1 MRTEAF
7 SLRNLRGKDISFVT
21 APFTGF
27 GTAPNGGS
35 IDIVDEQGMQD
46 LGEALQNDDMAS
58 YKDTTRT
65 P

>member
-1 MRTEAF
+1 MR
-7 SLRNLRGKDISFVT
+7 SLRSSDIAFVT

-35 IDIVDEQGMQD
+35 IDIVDVPGMQA
-46 LGEALQNDDMAS
+46 LGDALQNDQMSTYTDQ
-58 YKDTTRT
+58 THT

>member
-1 MRTEAF
+1 MR
-7 SLRNLRGKDISFVT
+7 SLRSRDITFIT

-27 GTAPNGGS
+27 GTATNGGS
-35 IDIVDEQGMQD
+35 IDIVDVPGMQA
-46 LGEALQNDDMAS
+46 LGEALQNDAMAG